1 MNTPGQ
7 NNALP
12 DAEAAALARESAS
25 ELARLLAEKP
35 EAERAQ
41 IRLDGADLIVPRQ
54 AVSLLRDILAQMAR
68 GNAVTIVPT
77 HAELSTQEAATILNV
92 SRPFV
97 VKLLEQ
103 GEIPFR
109 KAGTHRRIR
118 YEDLMSYK
126 ARMES
131 ESRDAMDALAAQAQE
146 LDMGY

>member
-1 MNTPGQ
+1 MNAHERNSG
-7 NNALP
+7 LP
-12 DAEAAALARESAS
+12 DPEDAALAREGAS

-54 AVSLLRDILAQMAR
+54 AVSLLRDILAQMAQ
-68 GNAVTIVPT
+68 GNAVTVVPT

-97 VKLLEQ
+97 VKLLER
-103 GEIPFR
+103 GDIPFR

-118 YEDLMSYK
+118 YEDLMNYK
-126 ARMES
+126 ARMDAD
-131 ESRDAMDALAAQAQE
+131 SREAMDALAAQAQE

>member
-1 MNTPGQ
+1 MNVREQ
-7 NNALP
+7 NNGLP
-12 DAEAAALARESAS
+12 DAEVAALARESAS

-41 IRLDGADLIVPRQ
+41 VRMDGTDLIVPRQ
-54 AVSLLRDILAQMAR
+54 AVSLLRDILAQMAQ

-77 HAELSTQEAATILNV
+77 HAELSTQEAASILNV

-97 VKLLEQ
+97 IKLLEQ

-118 YEDLMSYK
+118 YEDLMRYK
-126 ARMES
+126 ARMDS
-131 ESRDAMDALAAQAQE
+131 DSREAMDALAAQAQK

>member
-1 MNTPGQ
+1 MNAPGQ

>member
-1 MNTPGQ
+1 MNVREQ
-7 NNALP
+7 NNGLP
-12 DAEAAALARESAS
+12 DAEVAALARESAS

-41 IRLDGADLIVPRQ
+41 VRMDGTDLIVPRQ
-54 AVSLLRDILAQMAR
+54 AVSLLRDILAQMAQ

-77 HAELSTQEAATILNV
+77 HAELSTQEAASILNV

-97 VKLLEQ
+97 IKLLEQ

-118 YEDLMSYK
+118 YEDLMRYK
-126 ARMES
+126 ARMDS
-131 ESRDAMDALAAQAQE
+131 DSREAMDALAAQAQK
-146 LDMGY
+146 LNMGY

>member
-1 MNTPGQ
+1 MSAHER
-7 NNALP
+7 NNGLP
-12 DAEAAALARESAS
+12 DPEAAALARESAS

-54 AVSLLRDILAQMAR
+54 AVSLLRDILAQIAQ

-97 VKLLEQ
+97 VKLLER
-103 GEIPFR
+103 GDIPFR

-126 ARMES
+126 ARMDADSHE
-131 ESRDAMDALAAQAQE
+131 AMDALAAQAQE
-146 LDMGY
+146 LGMGY

>member
-1 MNTPGQ
+1 MSAAE
-7 NNALP
+7 NNNGLP
-12 DAEAAALARESAS
+12 DAESAALARESAS

-54 AVSLLRDILAQMAR
+54 AVSLLRDILAQMAQ

-97 VKLLEQ
+97 VKLLER

-118 YEDLMSYK
+118 YEDLMRYK
-126 ARMES
+126 ARMDAD
-131 ESRDAMDALAAQAQE
+131 SREAMDALAAQAQE

>member
-1 MNTPGQ
+1 MNAPGQ

-25 ELARLLAEKP
+25 ALARLLAEKP

-41 IRLDGADLIVPRQ
+41 IRLDGADLIVPRR
-54 AVSLLRDILAQMAR
+54 AVSLLRDILAQMAQ

-118 YEDLMSYK
+118 YEDLMKYK
-126 ARMES
+126 TRMDC
-131 ESRDAMDALAAQAQE
+131 ESREAMDALAAQAQE